1 MKNKKDANETS
12 DKKWGRRNTIAAR
25 QNKERI
31 Y

>member
-1 MKNKKDANETS
+1 MKNKKDANKA
-12 DKKWGRRNTIAAR
+12 DKKWGRKNTIAAR